1 MGMERTT
8 KLIKIKYLD
17 ILDRQHSKEFSGDMH
32 SWVASLTIEQVSS
45 VAFALQLFRNGVS
58 PTPYTLLHVAF
69 SGPEGELVLTLDQ
82 ESRQRE
88 IVSASG
94 AGSSHAAASLRT
106 VV

>member
-1 MGMERTT
+1 MERTT

-17 ILDRQHSKEFSGDMH
+17 ILDRQHSREFSGDMH
-32 SWVASLTIEQVSS
+32 PWVASLTIEQVSS
-45 VAFALQLFRNGVS
+45 VAFALQLFRNGVT

-82 ESRQRE
+82 ETRQRE
-88 IVSASG
+88 IAAGG
-94 AGSSHAAASLRT
+94 AAGLSHTAASLRT